1 MFEEGE
7 PILFFQILKSSAYNI
22 YFPFPINYSCFL
34 LIYQILFCMDHFL
47 EFVFCLVIDLFS
59 WSYMLKYYIVQYSL
73 VSDSKILSSISFSFL
88 YAHFYEWCKSALI
101 LEKCFLM
108 QENKTVISAQSY
120 HLYRGIGVL
129 GIKWVWSQTWGQNI
143 ALHLKLQDE

>member
-1 MFEEGE
+1 
-7 PILFFQILKSSAYNI
+7 
-22 YFPFPINYSCFL
+22 
-34 LIYQILFCMDHFL
+34 MDHFL

-129 GIKWVWSQTWGQNI
+129 GIK
-143 ALHLKLQDE
+143 